1 MPYVWIAVALFIA
14 ISSGTAGFK
23 IARNACEAGKA
34 ESMRAAEAARKVDE
48 SFSQGVSAA
57 YEGVAAQLRRLS
69 AVNRVVLTREVTKEV
84 YRCPVPADALRL
96 LNDRI
101 DAANTASGEPDKP
114 VRTDPKP
121 DSEGPWRTGGSLFGV
136 DGDVR

>member
-14 ISSGTAGFK
+14 ISSGTAGYK
-23 IARNACEAGKA
+23 IAKGACNAKEAA
-34 ESMRAAEAARKVDE
+34 ALQAAAEARKVDE

-57 YEGVAAQLRRLS
+57 YEGVAAQLRRMS
-69 AVNRVVLTREVTKEV
+69 AVNRVELTREVTKEI

-101 DAANTASGEPDKP
+101 SAANAASGEPDKP
-114 VRTDPKP
+114 VRGDTKP
-121 DSEGPWRTGGSLFGV
+121 DSERPGGTGSSLFGT
-136 DGDVR
+136 DGEVR

>member
-34 ESMRAAEAARKVDE
+34 ESMRAAEAARRVDE

-69 AVNRVVLTREVTKEV
+69 AVNRVELTREVQKIE
-84 YRCPVPADALRL
+84 YRCGIPEEGQKIIKKAIDDANSAQQIESEKDKKDTILP
-96 LNDRI
+96 
-101 DAANTASGEPDKP
+101 SGIP
-114 VRTDPKP
+114 
-121 DSEGPWRTGGSLFGV
+121 SEGAS
-136 DGDVR
+136 